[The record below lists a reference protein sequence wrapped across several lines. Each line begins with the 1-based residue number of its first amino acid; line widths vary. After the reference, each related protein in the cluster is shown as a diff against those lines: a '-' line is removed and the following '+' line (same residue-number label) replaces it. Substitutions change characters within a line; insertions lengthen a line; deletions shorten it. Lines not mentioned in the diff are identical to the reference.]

1 MYGTAQQTLKE
12 SRNLKMEMCENLIIN
27 MTSSVEILLFIHDSL
42 FTWLRSASLACR
54 FMHAHNCCFRG
65 MVSLLK
71 DGRGNAI
78 ALPTNKAMRAGIKE
92 DFFFLIFS
100 VHDPPSHTHTRT
112 HAHAR
117 THSSDRCTALKGS
130 KQAPLLSSP

>member
-1 MYGTAQQTLKE
+1 
-12 SRNLKMEMCENLIIN
+12 MEMCENLIIS

-92 DFFFLIFS
+92 DFFLKFS
-100 VHDPPSHTHTRT
+100 QFMIPPPIHTRAHTHT
-112 HAHAR
+112 HAR